1 MVKWFLDIRMI
12 EGKVST
18 REKKPNIFE
27 KLLDNTLFLW

>member
-1 MVKWFLDIRMI
+1 MI